1 MWSKSVALIG
11 TSDVCKLL
19 KNSRIWRKT
28 PKNHKKNQRQSH
40 ENQSSPTFLTDND
53 WLHIQVK
60 KCQLI
65 LEDNVDLTQ
74 NHSDAE
80 RLIVDGSALVNAM
93 QLKISKNLEEYG
105 TLDFSKFSRIDL
117 VLDVY
122 KSRSIKDG
130 GGGRQN
136 EGLKEDKGYQKREY

>member
-1 MWSKSVALIG
+1 M
-11 TSDVCKLL
+11 
-19 KNSRIWRKT
+19 
-28 PKNHKKNQRQSH
+28 
-40 ENQSSPTFLTDND
+40 
-53 WLHIQVK
+53 
-60 KCQLI
+60 
-65 LEDNVDLTQ
+65 
-74 NHSDAE
+74 
-80 RLIVDGSALVNAM
+80 DGSALVNAM

-136 EGLKEDKGYQKREY
+136 EGLKEDKGYQKREC